1 MKSIAAPGLGRGFE
15 CVLTGNRST
24 RVSIR
29 KECAVEEKPSYAE
42 LEQRV
47 KELEKE
53 AKKLKQEEKAL
64 RTRGEELE
72 VKADSMEQSNKALRT
87 LLKQRDEARDG
98 IEEKVVANVQELVLP
113 FVRNLKGS
121 ELDDKQM
128 INVDVIE
135 KNLLS
140 IISPFSRTL
149 STKYLSLT
157 PQEIQIA
164 VLIKEG
170 KSNREISDV
179 MNLSRR
185 TIESHREHMRR
196 KMGLKHKRANLRA
209 HLLALV

>member
-1 MKSIAAPGLGRGFE
+1 VK
-15 CVLTGNRST
+15 
-24 RVSIR
+24 
-29 KECAVEEKPSYAE
+29 EKPSYEE
-42 LEQRV
+42 LEHQV
-47 KELEKE
+47 QALGKE
-53 AKKLKQEEKAL
+53 AKSLKQKEKAL
-64 RTRGEELE
+64 RKRAEELE
-72 VKADSMEQSNKALRT
+72 AKADSIEQSNKALRK
-87 LLKQRDEARDG
+87 LLKQRDEDRDG
-98 IEEKVVANVQELVLP
+98 IEEKVVANVRELVLP
-113 FVRNLKGS
+113 FVRNLKQS
-121 ELDDKQM
+121 KLDAKQK

-135 KNLLS
+135 KNLDS

-170 KSNREISDV
+170 KSNWEIAEV

-209 HLLALV
+209 HLLALA

>member
-1 MKSIAAPGLGRGFE
+1 MK
-15 CVLTGNRST
+15 
-24 RVSIR
+24 
-29 KECAVEEKPSYAE
+29 EKLSYEE

-47 KELEKE
+47 EELEKG
-53 AKKLKQEEKAL
+53 AKNLKKKERAL
-64 RTRGEELE
+64 KKQVEDLE
-72 VKADSMEQSNKALRT
+72 VKADSIEQSNKTLRT
-87 LLKQRDEARDG
+87 LLKQRDEDRDG
-98 IEEKVVANVQELVLP
+98 IEEKVVANVGELVLP
-113 FVRNLKGS
+113 FVRNLKES
-121 ELDDKQM
+121 ELNSQQK
-128 INVDVIE
+128 INIDVIE

-170 KSNREISDV
+170 KNNREIADV

-196 KMGLKHKRANLRA
+196 KMGLKHKRANLRS

>member
-1 MKSIAAPGLGRGFE
+1 MKQPL
-15 CVLTGNRST
+15 
-24 RVSIR
+24 
-29 KECAVEEKPSYAE
+29 SYEE

-47 KELEKE
+47 QELGKE
-53 AKKLKQEEKAL
+53 AKNLRQKESALKK
-64 RTRGEELE
+64 RGEELE
-72 VKADSMEQSNKALRT
+72 AKADGIEQANKALRK
-87 LLKQRDEARDG
+87 LLKQRDEDRDG
-98 IEEKVVANVQELVLP
+98 IEEKVVANVKELVLP
-113 FVRNLKGS
+113 FVQNLKHS
-121 ELDDKQM
+121 RLDAKQK

-135 KNLLS
+135 NNLNS

-170 KSNREISDV
+170 KNNREIADV

-209 HLLALV
+209 HLLALA

>member
-1 MKSIAAPGLGRGFE
+1 MK
-15 CVLTGNRST
+15 
-24 RVSIR
+24 
-29 KECAVEEKPSYAE
+29 EKPAYEE

-47 KELEKE
+47 KELERE
-53 AKKLKQEEKAL
+53 ANKLRKREKAL
-64 RTRGEELE
+64 RERTEELE
-72 VKADSMEQSNKALRT
+72 VKADSIEQSNKALRI
-87 LLKQRDEARDG
+87 LLKQRDEDKDG
-98 IEEKVVANVQELVLP
+98 VEEKVVANVRELVLP
-113 FVRNLKGS
+113 FVQNLKES
-121 ELDDKQM
+121 QLKAPQM
-128 INVDVIE
+128 VNVDVIE
-135 KNLLS
+135 KNLHS

-170 KSNREISDV
+170 KNNREISDV

>member
-1 MKSIAAPGLGRGFE
+1 
-15 CVLTGNRST
+15 
-24 RVSIR
+24 
-29 KECAVEEKPSYAE
+29 VEEKPSYEE
-42 LEQRV
+42 LEQRI
-47 KELEKE
+47 KALEKE
-53 AKKLKQEEKAL
+53 AKKLKQKEKAL
-64 RTRGEELE
+64 RKRGEEME
-72 VKADSMEQSNKALRT
+72 VKADSIEQSNKALRT
-87 LLKQRDEARDG
+87 LLKQRDECSDG
-98 IEEKVVANVQELVLP
+98 IGEKVVANVWELVLP
-113 FVRNLKGS
+113 FVRNLKES
-121 ELDDKQM
+121 ELDDRQM
-128 INVDVIE
+128 LNIDVIE

>member
-1 MKSIAAPGLGRGFE
+1 VK
-15 CVLTGNRST
+15 
-24 RVSIR
+24 
-29 KECAVEEKPSYAE
+29 EKPAHEE

-47 KELEKE
+47 KELERE
-53 AKKLKQEEKAL
+53 ANKLRKREKAL
-64 RTRGEELE
+64 RERMEELE
-72 VKADSMEQSNKALRT
+72 VKADSIEQSNKALRI
-87 LLKQRDEARDG
+87 LLKQRDEDKDG
-98 IEEKVVANVQELVLP
+98 VEEKVVANVRELVLP
-113 FVRNLKGS
+113 FVQNLKES
-121 ELDDKQM
+121 QLKAPQM
-128 INVDVIE
+128 VNVDVIE
-135 KNLLS
+135 KNLHS

-170 KSNREISDV
+170 KNNREISDV

>member
-1 MKSIAAPGLGRGFE
+1 
-15 CVLTGNRST
+15 
-24 RVSIR
+24 
-29 KECAVEEKPSYAE
+29 VEEKPTYDE

-47 KELEKE
+47 KELENE
-53 AKKLKQEEKAL
+53 ANRLKKKEKAL
-64 RTRGEELE
+64 RKQVEELE
-72 VKADSMEQSNKALRT
+72 VKADSIEQSNKALRT
-87 LLKQRDEARDG
+87 LLKQRNEDRDG
-98 IEEKVVANVQELVLP
+98 IEEKVVANVRELVLP

-121 ELDDKQM
+121 QLDEQQR
-128 INVDVIE
+128 INLDVIE
-135 KNLLS
+135 KNLQS

-170 KSNREISDV
+170 KSNREIADV

>member
-1 MKSIAAPGLGRGFE
+1 LGCTRFRPGIKVRGYFDGETIA
-15 CVLTGNRST
+15 

-29 KECAVEEKPSYAE
+29 KERAVEEKPSYEE

-47 KELEKE
+47 NELEKE
-53 AKKLKQEEKAL
+53 TKKLKQHEKAL
-64 RTRGEELE
+64 KKRGEELE
-72 VKADSMEQSNKALRT
+72 VKADSIEQSNKALRT
-87 LLKQRDEARDG
+87 LLKQRDEDRDG
-98 IEEKVVANVQELVLP
+98 IEEKVVANVRELVLP
-113 FVRNLKGS
+113 FVRNLKES

-128 INVDVIE
+128 INIDVIE

>member
-1 MKSIAAPGLGRGFE
+1 
-15 CVLTGNRST
+15 
-24 RVSIR
+24 
-29 KECAVEEKPSYAE
+29 VEKISYE
-42 LEQRV
+42 DLEQKV
-47 KELEKE
+47 QELDKE
-53 AKKLKQEEKAL
+53 AKRLKQKDKAL
-64 RTRGEELE
+64 RKENEELE
-72 VKADSMEQSNKALRT
+72 AKADSIEQSNKALRK
-87 LLKQRDEARDG
+87 LLQQRDEDRDG
-98 IEEKVVANVQELVLP
+98 VEEKVVANVRELVLP
-113 FVRNLKGS
+113 FVHNLKES
-121 ELDDKQM
+121 KLDAKQK

-135 KNLLS
+135 KNLNS

-164 VLIKEG
+164 VLVKEG
-170 KSNREISDV
+170 KSNKEIADV

>member
-1 MKSIAAPGLGRGFE
+1 
-15 CVLTGNRST
+15 V
-24 RVSIR
+24 
-29 KECAVEEKPSYAE
+29 KEKLSYEE

-47 KELEKE
+47 EELEKG
-53 AKKLKQEEKAL
+53 AKNLKKKERAL
-64 RTRGEELE
+64 KKQVEDLE
-72 VKADSMEQSNKALRT
+72 VKADSIEQSNKTLRT
-87 LLKQRDEARDG
+87 LLKQRDEDRDG
-98 IEEKVVANVQELVLP
+98 IEEKVVANVGELVLP
-113 FVRNLKGS
+113 FVRNLKES
-121 ELDDKQM
+121 ELNSQQK
-128 INVDVIE
+128 INIDVIE

-170 KSNREISDV
+170 KNSREIADV

-196 KMGLKHKRANLRA
+196 KMGLKHKRANLRS

>member
-1 MKSIAAPGLGRGFE
+1 MVKCFE
-15 CVLTGNRST
+15 FQEKGES
-24 RVSIR
+24 
-29 KECAVEEKPSYAE
+29 AVEKLSYE
-42 LEQRV
+42 DLEQKLR
-47 KELEKE
+47 ELDKE
-53 AKKLKQEEKAL
+53 AKSLKQKNRDL
-64 RTRGEELE
+64 RRQNEELE
-72 VKADSMEQSNKALRT
+72 TKADSIEQSNKALRK
-87 LLKQRDEARDG
+87 LLQQRDEDRDG
-98 IEEKVVANVQELVLP
+98 IEEKVVANVRELVLP
-113 FVRNLKGS
+113 FVQNLKVS
-121 ELDDKQM
+121 KLDAKQQ
-128 INVDVIE
+128 INLDVIE
-135 KNLLS
+135 KNLNS

-170 KSNREISDV
+170 KSNREIADV

>member
-1 MKSIAAPGLGRGFE
+1 
-15 CVLTGNRST
+15 VN
-24 RVSIR
+24 
-29 KECAVEEKPSYAE
+29 EKPSYQE

-47 KELEKE
+47 QELTKE
-53 AKKLKQEEKAL
+53 AKDLKQKEKAL
-64 RTRGEELE
+64 RKRGEELE
-72 VKADSMEQSNKALRT
+72 AKADGIEQSNKALRK
-87 LLKQRDEARDG
+87 LLQQRDEDRDG
-98 IEEKVVANVQELVLP
+98 IEEKVVANVRELVLP
-113 FVRNLKGS
+113 FVQNLKQS
-121 ELDDKQM
+121 RLDARQT

-135 KNLLS
+135 KNLNS

-170 KSNREISDV
+170 KSNREIAEV

>member
-1 MKSIAAPGLGRGFE
+1 MK
-15 CVLTGNRST
+15 
-24 RVSIR
+24 
-29 KECAVEEKPSYAE
+29 EKPSYEE

-53 AKKLKQEEKAL
+53 ANRLRQKERAL
-64 RTRGEELE
+64 RKQGEELE
-72 VKADSMEQSNKALRT
+72 VKADSIEQSNKALRI
-87 LLKQRDEARDG
+87 LLKQRDEDRDG
-98 IEEKVVANVQELVLP
+98 IEEKVVANVRELVLP
-113 FVRNLKGS
+113 FLRNLKES
-121 ELDDKQM
+121 ELNAQQK

-135 KNLLS
+135 KNLHS
-140 IISPFSRTL
+140 IISPFSRTI

-170 KSNREISDV
+170 KSNREIADV

-209 HLLALV
+209 HLLALA

>member
-1 MKSIAAPGLGRGFE
+1 MK
-15 CVLTGNRST
+15 
-24 RVSIR
+24 
-29 KECAVEEKPSYAE
+29 EKLSYEE

-47 KELEKE
+47 EELEKG
-53 AKKLKQEEKAL
+53 AKNLKKKERAL
-64 RTRGEELE
+64 KKQAEELE
-72 VKADSMEQSNKALRT
+72 VKADSIEQSNKTLRT
-87 LLKQRDEARDG
+87 LLKQRDEDRDG
-98 IEEKVVANVQELVLP
+98 IEEKVVANVRELVLP
-113 FVRNLKGS
+113 FVRNLKES
-121 ELDDKQM
+121 ELNSQQK
-128 INVDVIE
+128 INIDVIE

-170 KSNREISDV
+170 KNNKEIADV

-196 KMGLKHKRANLRA
+196 KMGLKHKRANLRS

>member
-1 MKSIAAPGLGRGFE
+1 MK
-15 CVLTGNRST
+15 
-24 RVSIR
+24 
-29 KECAVEEKPSYAE
+29 EKPLYEE

-47 KELEKE
+47 NELEKE
-53 AKKLKQEEKAL
+53 AKRLRQKEKAL
-64 RTRGEELE
+64 KKQVEELE
-72 VKADSMEQSNKALRT
+72 VKADSREQSNKALRI
-87 LLKQRDEARDG
+87 LLKQRDEDRDG
-98 IEEKVVANVQELVLP
+98 IEEKVVANVRELVMP
-113 FVRNLKGS
+113 FLRNLKES
-121 ELDDKQM
+121 KLNAQQK
-128 INVDVIE
+128 INLDVIE
-135 KNLLS
+135 GNLNS
-140 IISPFSRTL
+140 IISPFSRTI

-170 KSNREISDV
+170 KSNREIADV

>member
-1 MKSIAAPGLGRGFE
+1 
-15 CVLTGNRST
+15 
-24 RVSIR
+24 
-29 KECAVEEKPSYAE
+29 VEEKPSYAE

-64 RTRGEELE
+64 RKRGEELE

-128 INVDVIE
+128 INVDREEPPEHYLAV
-135 KNLLS
+135 
-140 IISPFSRTL
+140 FSNPIH
-149 STKYLSLT
+149 KIPEPY
-157 PQEIQIA
+157 PPGDPGCGAYKGGQEQQ
-164 VLIKEG
+164 G
-170 KSNREISDV
+170 NFRCD
-179 MNLSRR
+179 
-185 TIESHREHMRR
+185 ESVEAHHR
-196 KMGLKHKRANLRA
+196 GS
-209 HLLALV
+209 